1 MKIIWSH
8 NATKSYFDILDF
20 LVFLWNEEVETNFIT
35 LVDEIE
41 ELLLKNNFLGKPYNN
56 NVREIILHKNASL
69 YYKINQEEDCIEF
82 LLFKDNRQNPESY
95 LKLL

>member
-8 NATKSYFDILDF
+8 NATSSYFEILDF
-20 LVFLWNEEVETNFIT
+20 LLFLWNEKVESDFII

-41 ELLLKNNFLGKPYNN
+41 ELLLKDNYLGKPYKGNI
-56 NVREIILHKNASL
+56 REIILHKNASL
-69 YYKINQEEDCIEF
+69 YYEVNIEKDFLEF

-95 LKLL
+95 LTFL